1 MCDCN
6 KKIETNQISNAKSIV
21 KRLWEKSQFE
31 EKILYIKKINKQV

>member
-6 KKIETNQISNAKSIV
+6 KKIETNQISNTKSII

-31 EKILYIKKINKQV
+31 KKVISIKKINKQV